1 VPYSLVEKVEVGDCE
16 VLCNADRFRLGLYD
30 PTSSSPPDYM
40 GPVLTAS
47 RRDMQFARRVIRK
60 FLKLCEAEP
69 VGSSV
74 ALFPIGVSSGK
85 AHSRQ
90 DSFEA

>member
-1 VPYSLVEKVEVGDCE
+1 
-16 VLCNADRFRLGLYD
+16 
-30 PTSSSPPDYM
+30 M